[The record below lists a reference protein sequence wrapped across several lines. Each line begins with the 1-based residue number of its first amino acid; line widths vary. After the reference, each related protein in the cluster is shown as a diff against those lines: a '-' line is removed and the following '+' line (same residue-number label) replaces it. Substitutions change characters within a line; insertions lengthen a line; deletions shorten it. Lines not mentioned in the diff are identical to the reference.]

1 MAVTSISS
9 AASFFTNA
17 YSTLPALRS
26 FGVFVGTL
34 ILVNFA
40 FVMLVFP
47 AALVLR
53 ARWRP
58 PTPASVGVDEPSVC
72 VAQSVELTARS
83 AEPGSNPLQA
93 AAEPQ
98 PAEEEARPL
107 WGRVS
112 LIVATPA
119 ELGEAFERFKS
130 WAAVDQ
136 FFGAS
141 LPRAVK
147 RHHRPILAVAFG
159 LAVMGFAST
168 AATLEADDE
177 PPRFFRRSHNLGLVH
192 DLAEYFAAEA
202 DRGGLSSAGGVVNV
216 DVEAPALGPTPRPI
230 PAPTTKVTNTDPT
243 LPVSYTHLTLPTKA

>member
-1 MAVTSISS
+1 MASPLLLLLPYHYLKATLHS
-9 AASFFTNA
+9 ASR
-17 YSTLPALRS
+17 LHLHLGVGEGLLQLQLLRRES
-26 FGVFVGTL
+26 AHV
-34 ILVNFA
+34 
-40 FVMLVFP
+40 
-47 AALVLR
+47 AA
-53 ARWRP
+53 
-58 PTPASVGVDEPSVC
+58 
-72 VAQSVELTARS
+72 
-83 AEPGSNPLQA
+83 
-93 AAEPQ
+93 Q

-202 DRGGLSSAGGVVNV
+202 DRGGLSSAGGAINV
-216 DVEAPALGPTPRPI
+216 DVEAPM
-230 PAPTTKVTNTDPT
+230 PAPTSRPITAPT
-243 LPVSYTHLTLPTKA
+243 T

>member
-1 MAVTSISS
+1 MLNFLGLFIIAGIGADDSFLLFDVWKAEVDRGPSRTLPEILTASYRAAGASMAVTSISS

-119 ELGEAFERFKS
+119 ISRT
-130 WAAVDQ
+130 V
-136 FFGAS
+136 
-141 LPRAVK
+141 
-147 RHHRPILAVAFG
+147 I
-159 LAVMGFAST
+159 
-168 AATLEADDE
+168 
-177 PPRFFRRSHNLGLVH
+177 
-192 DLAEYFAAEA
+192 
-202 DRGGLSSAGGVVNV
+202 
-216 DVEAPALGPTPRPI
+216 
-230 PAPTTKVTNTDPT
+230 
-243 LPVSYTHLTLPTKA
+243 